1 MADTNLS
8 TLDKPLNTRTNSNTL
23 VFVDSRA
30 AAARLATA
38 GSGKTRM
45 VSDNPLLANAPVC
58 RESVED
64 ISRFVTQDEATRLG
78 EAAVDIL
85 LALDRRLLETGMA
98 ERYGAV
104 SRLLNVTMAMKTT
117 VATFLLRGLAMARA
131 CREARADAV
140 ILGVT
145 DEPRWADVIPFQLS
159 FFGSPHRSLALHGFF
174 GKAGVETVLVPTE
187 LPENFNDTAVD
198 SLALRLA
205 VATAPHVMFHLASRL
220 GLNAL
225 PRGKTLIYGKRCEL
239 LDETLPWLMARG
251 FRLRQSPPPGY
262 AVREVADYSAGPV
275 SAPELEKAVLDWM
288 IGKISDL
295 EAFSAHQTR
304 ALARTI
310 FDHLAAGLSILPETR
325 RSVAGWAGELESR
338 GAAAFLTS
346 GIYGPLGVIVHDV
359 LDGHDIPLIDF
370 EHGVTTGIAKTSG
383 RRLGVCEATTSHI
396 LLACSDR
403 SKGRFSKSPQR
414 TAKRIEVV
422 GNADQARHLNWRMF
436 QRRLARGRLRLVP
449 GERTVMHVSTLLYGG
464 TARAAD
470 DAPWEHEVYAVDRTL
485 IEKVYGEV
493 SSTVLFKAY
502 PVQRYP
508 DEASYEALFS
518 LPSNVRMIGFED
530 FRYIRAAADVIVTQA
545 NSSTIGWCIAGDTP
559 LVHLHSRRMNSLAD
573 EELEEEFAAAFF
585 SIDTD
590 RAGWPERLVEILNR
604 DRAAFAEEWAAKGP
618 ARRALLESALAG
630 PAGTSGRRAAGIVA
644 EEVRGL

>member
-1 MADTNLS
+1 MKENNHIPDADAR
-8 TLDKPLNTRTNSNTL
+8 K
-23 VFVDSRA
+23 A
-30 AAARLATA
+30 AINPAGSFIVQAPA
-38 GSGKTRM
+38 GSGKTGM
-45 VSDNPLLANAPVC
+45 VSDEPLLASERGC
-58 RESVED
+58 GGGVED
-64 ISRFVTQDEATRLG
+64 ISRFVSQDEATRLG

-104 SRLLNVTMAMKTT
+104 SRFLNVTMAMKTT

-131 CREARADAV
+131 CQDIQAERI

-145 DEPRWADVIPFQLS
+145 DEPRWADITPFQLS
-159 FFGSPHRSLALHGFF
+159 FFGSPHRGLALHGFF
-174 GKAGVETVLVPTE
+174 GTAEVETVLVPTE
-187 LPENFNDTAVD
+187 LPENFNDTATD
-198 SLALRLA
+198 SLPLRLA
-205 VATAPHVMFHLASRL
+205 VATVPHVMFHLASRL

-225 PRGKTLIYGKRCEL
+225 PRGKTLFYGKRCEL

-251 FRLRQSPPPGY
+251 FRLRQSAPPGY
-262 AVREVADYSAGPV
+262 AVRDVAKYSAGAIR
-275 SAPELEKAVLDWM
+275 APELEKAVFSWM
-288 IGKISDL
+288 VGKISDL
-295 EAFSAHQTR
+295 EAFSPHQAQ
-304 ALARTI
+304 ALARAI
-310 FDHLAAGLSILPETR
+310 FDHLAAGLSVLPETR
-325 RSVAGWAGELESR
+325 RLVAGWAGELKSR
-338 GAAAFLTS
+338 GAAALLTS

-359 LDGHDIPLIDF
+359 LDRRGIPLIDF
-370 EHGVTTGIAKTSG
+370 EHGVTTGISKTSD
-383 RRLGVCEATTSHI
+383 RRLGVCEATTSHL
-396 LLACSDR
+396 LLACSER

-422 GNADQARHLNWRMF
+422 GNADQARHLNWRGL
-436 QRRLARGRLRLVP
+436 QRRLARRRLRLVP

-493 SSTVLFKAY
+493 SSSVLFKAY

-508 DEASYEALFS
+508 DEASYETLFS

-573 EELEEEFAAAFF
+573 EDLEKEFAAAFF

-590 RAGWPERLVEILNR
+590 QAGWPERLVEILNR
-604 DRAAFAEEWAAKGP
+604 DRVAFAEEWAAQAP
-618 ARRALLESALAG
+618 APRAPLETSLAG
-630 PAGTSGRRAAGIVA
+630 PARTSCRRAPGLVA
-644 EEVRGL
+644 EAVRRL